1 MNPNLLFDRHTEEDL
16 AEYFSD
22 YSKLDLQSNLVRL
35 VQVNIVYSYCESKII
50 DDLNCTES
58 EIAKILSYC
67 KENNHRLLQ
76 FDLPFAILHKLKKV
90 KDDIA
95 NSDLDRYEII
105 DSILNV
111 IVENTLLYASLA
123 KFAYD

>member
-16 AEYFSD
+16 AEYFAD
-22 YSKLDLQSNLVRL
+22 YSGLDLQSNLVRL
-35 VQVNIVYSYCESKII
+35 IQINIVYSYCESKII
-50 DDLNCTES
+50 DDLNCTEL
-58 EIAKILSYC
+58 EIAKILNYC
-67 KENNHRLLQ
+67 KENNNRLLQ
-76 FDLPFAILHKLKKV
+76 SDLPFAILHKLKKV
-90 KDDIA
+90 KDDIV